1 MHLYCDGNCAV
12 LNCSCILLSCF
23 GSLCSNVPILGV
35 HNWYLTPSLCECI
48 QTMTVPSSYYNI
60 RKERERERGRG
71 KAGAPNTGA
80 VYIEPQ
86 APWVRAPAPALQ
98 GGNPGV
104 YIYIKK
110 YRYSLIYEI
119 PVSYFLLHKTWF
131 LMFNCPF
138 SMFPIPI
145 LKCKM

>member
-1 MHLYCDGNCAV
+1 MFTIGTYLTR
-12 LNCSCILLSCF
+12 
-23 GSLCSNVPILGV
+23 SLCA
-35 HNWYLTPSLCECI
+35 CI
-48 QTMTVPSSYYNI
+48 QTMIDVPPRYYNI
-60 RKERERERGRG
+60 RKATNNKLGKERERERGKG

-131 LMFNCPF
+131 LMPNCPF